1 MSKIPLSLNSGGAE
15 TQFNAC
21 AAGAAQPQA
30 VAPTTPV
37 IGYCAVGFGV
47 LGIFTIGFVF
57 MPLGLIFSIVALFL
71 GQTAWGLA
79 GLMLAV
85 AGFITS
91 PQLWLIIGMG
101 AFYVMFD
108 FDELM
113 KPAFEFLRSIG
124 KSDDTTEV

>member
-1 MSKIPLSLNSGGAE
+1 MSKIPLSLNSGDAQTE
-15 TQFNAC
+15 FNAF
-21 AAGAAQPQA
+21 AAGAPKHQA
-30 VAPTTPV
+30 VAPTTP
-37 IGYCAVGFGV
+37 IMGYCAVVFGV
-47 LGIFTIGFVF
+47 LGILTIGLVF

-108 FDELM
+108 FDEFM